1 MKPQMQWSYLF
12 KHWFT
17 TLLIAPFLSDLF
29 LYINPA
35 NSNIGGFVS
44 GYFVVVYMS
53 FIFSL
58 PTYIIYNLVFN
69 YLKKKQFSVI
79 FSRNIL
85 IAIAVV
91 GIFIT
96 YALGFPFK
104 YYFPVSLAYMLTSLF
119 TGIFFKLEKTEYSKL
134 ITQN

>member
-12 KHWFT
+12 KHWFA

-35 NSNIGGFVS
+35 NNKIGGLVS
-44 GYFVVVYMS
+44 AYFVVVYMS

-58 PTYIIYNLVFN
+58 PTYIIYTTVFN

-79 FSRNIL
+79 FSKRIL
-85 IAIAVV
+85 IAIAVG

-96 YALGFPFK
+96 FTLGFPFM
-104 YYFPVSLAYMLTSLF
+104 YYFPITLAYMLTSLF
-119 TGIFFKLEKTEYSKL
+119 TGIFFKLEKT
-134 ITQN
+134 TN